1 VRSGIIRIETTTCDA
16 QEVGTGFLVSPNLVA
31 TVEHVVDG
39 EAHIVLKQNGKAL
52 SSATVIGFDPAR
64 DLALLRTAK
73 PIPGYVFKLAG
84 RAPRLGE
91 EVAALGFP
99 LGLPLTVTKG
109 SVSGLG
115 RTIPIANVARRQL
128 VQTDAALNHGNSG
141 GPLLAT
147 DTGEVGGLFDIGS
160 NFNGISFAVSSQVA
174 KPLLGAWQAAPQP
187 ISAAECAGG
196 NPHPV
201 ATPQPPA
208 STNAALTFSDYS
220 NHVDRLLASSAAA
233 RKRLSSM
240 AANGGSNNGAQ
251 VEQARTDLLHVISAR
266 QALLNTVETWDV
278 PPVAARV
285 NSLLQ
290 KSLAASLA
298 SDQDYLRWVEARLT
312 ADTSQAHAAL
322 TTAAAD
328 DQQATSLNARSS
340 VPTTDFANQLGSHR
354 FRPTTPT
361 EAA

>member
-16 QEVGTGFLVSPNLVA
+16 QEVGTGFLVGPNLVA

-39 EAHIVLKQNGKAL
+39 ETQIALKQNGRRL

-128 VQTDAALNHGNSG
+128 VQTDAAVNPGNSG

-147 DTGEVGGLFDIGS
+147 DTGEAVGLVDLGS
-160 NFNGISFAVSSQVA
+160 SFNGISFAVSSQVA
-174 KPLLGAWQAAPQP
+174 KPLLSAWQAAPQP
-187 ISAAECAGG
+187 ISAAECAGA
-196 NPHPV
+196 NPPPV
-201 ATPQPPA
+201 AAPQPPA
-208 STNAALTFSDYS
+208 STNTRLTFSGYS
-220 NHVDRLLASSAAA
+220 GRVDRLLASSAAA
-233 RKRLSSM
+233 RKRLSSLS
-240 AANGGSNNGAQ
+240 ADGGSNNGAR
-251 VEQARTDLLHVISAR
+251 VEHARADLVHVISAR
-266 QALLNTVETWDV
+266 QALLKTVETWNV
-278 PPVAARV
+278 PPVATRV
-285 NSLLQ
+285 NGLLQ
-290 KSLAASLA
+290 ESLVASLA
-298 SDQDYLRWVEARLT
+298 SDRDYLRWVEARLT
-312 ADTSQAHAAL
+312 GDTPTAHAAL
-322 TTAAAD
+322 TTAASD
-328 DQQATSLNARSS
+328 DQQATSLKRTFLSTYNRLRQSAGIA
-340 VPTTDFANQLGSHR
+340 PLPPDYAY
-354 FRPTTPT
+354 
-361 EAA
+361 